1 MNILIRTSGGR
12 APKKELGLGHIYRS
26 VNLAH
31 YLKPNQIFFL
41 VEDFGGAKKIFNDF
55 GYGVFLLPKNIDVS
69 SDIQKTISFIK
80 RKKIDMV
87 IIDKYNLKFRYVE
100 NLFKITKVVVI
111 SDLKNINYRCD
122 LLVNGFIGYQN
133 QIKLNKYDTKC
144 LLGPNYQILKQD
156 FAKRK
161 INPRKNYDV
170 LITFGGFDEN
180 NITLKVLNVLIKFLS
195 QIKTKIILGPSTKK
209 TKKMLSLLKKHPK
222 NLEVISKINN
232 MYREISKTK
241 FGLCAGGIT
250 SYEFAAIGLKF
261 WIICQEKHQL
271 ETAREWQ
278 KKGLATNLGLGTKIT
293 SEKIEKMFKFVLEN
307 KKKKMIKAGL
317 IVDGFGGKRVS
328 DAIKKLV

>member
-31 YLKPNQIFFL
+31 FLKPNQIFFL
-41 VEDFGGAKKIFNDF
+41 VEDFGGSKKIINDF
-55 GYGVFLLPKNIDVS
+55 GYGVFLLPKNLDES
-69 SDIQKTISFIK
+69 SDIQKTISLIK

-133 QIKLNKYDTKC
+133 QIKLNKYGTKC

-180 NITLKVLNVLIKFLS
+180 NITLKVLNVLIKFSS
-195 QIKTKIILGPSTKK
+195 QIKTKIILGPTTKK
-209 TKKMLSLLKKHPK
+209 TKKMESLLKKYPK
-222 NLEVISKINN
+222 NLKVISKTNN
-232 MYREISKTK
+232 MYREISKAK

-250 SYEFAAIGLKF
+250 SYEFAAMSLKF

-293 SEKIEKMFKFVLEN
+293 SENIEKMFKFVLEN
-307 KKKKMIKAGL
+307 KKKKMIKAGQ
-317 IVDGFGGKRVS
+317 IVDGLGGKRAS
-328 DAIKKLV
+328 NQILKL